1 MRRGLF
7 LFVGLGLLG
16 LLAGCH
22 SWTHCHGVCDCLVAP
37 SDHCTPSPIVK
48 PAVPIT
54 AAPPLAATPAP

>member
-16 LLAGCH
+16 LLSGCH
-22 SWTHCHGVCDCLVAP
+22 HCRGVCDCQVAP

-48 PAVPIT
+48 PAVPVT
-54 AAPPLAATPAP
+54 ATPPLAATPAP

>member
-16 LLAGCH
+16 LLTGCNGAG
-22 SWTHCHGVCDCLVAP
+22 HCRGVCDCLVAP
-37 SDHCTPSPIVK
+37 IDHCTPSPIVK
-48 PAVPIT
+48 PATPIT